1 MTGVAV
7 WAVMLMCM
15 SAWEITGCHSDQPP
29 ESHMWLDMP
38 GTVNL
43 GGGLPGLSKADML
56 SLLGI
61 PDQVV
66 VGPDRQV
73 AWLYS
78 RGGQAQALPYP
89 HMVYFWDEDGQ
100 LLNYWYSSK
109 DNLNQSVNVWAWSE
123 VDANSPSDA
132 ASGWGDAPSL
142 DEQ

>member
-1 MTGVAV
+1 
-7 WAVMLMCM
+7 
-15 SAWEITGCHSDQPP
+15 
-29 ESHMWLDMP
+29 MWLDMP
-38 GTVNL
+38 GKVDL
-43 GGGLPGLSKADML
+43 GGHVGLGLQGLSKADML

-66 VGPDRQV
+66 VGPDREV

-100 LLNYWYSSK
+100 LLNYLYSSK
-109 DNLNQSVNVWAWSE
+109 DNLSDTVNAWAWSE
-123 VDANSPSDA
+123 VDANSTSDA
-132 ASGWGDAPSL
+132 ASGWWGEASSL